1 VAGVPGGLVAGLGCV
16 AGVVTP
22 CGVAGVSV
30 GLVVV
35 QATSAGVVVG
45 VTCVS
50 AGAVAVGVASGGFG
64 VPLTVVA
71 GFFLGFKRWGCCGLA
86 YLPRDLLGLMG
97 CFLDA
102 MVGWVMGVYRRLC

>member
-1 VAGVPGGLVAGLGCV
+1 L
-16 AGVVTP
+16 
-22 CGVAGVSV
+22 CGWSCYSWWCCRVSV

-35 QATSAGVVVG
+35 QATSIGVVVG
-45 VTCVS
+45 VTCVCVS
-50 AGAVAVGVASGGFG
+50 TGAVAVGVASGGFI
-64 VPLTVVA
+64 VSVTVVA

-102 MVGWVMGVYRRLC
+102 MVGWVMGVYRRLCGVSGDWRL